1 MTWSLNF
8 ARNPDRVAA
17 LTETDAMSALPRW
30 DGKSSGGHGA
40 TEPRLVNAG
49 VRFTGGPGRER
60 EAAEAWAFEMKAY
73 FKRGT
78 GEQPVVTYAG
88 GVYTVIGLIQT
99 THPGDR
105 PKPDGIVWF
114 T

>member
-1 MTWSLNF
+1 MTWSLDF
-8 ARNPDRVAA
+8 ARDPARVAT
-17 LTETDAMSALPRW
+17 LTARSESALPRW
-30 DGKSSGGHGA
+30 DGTGSSGGTGA

-49 VRFTGGPGRER
+49 ARFTGGPGREQ

-73 FKRGT
+73 FKRGV
-78 GEQPVVTYAG
+78 GEQPRVTYAS

-99 THPGDR
+99 THPGDH